1 MKWLLNILGIMGL
14 MGMMAAHGAAGDIT
28 SVTIDTNG
36 WNCFVVFSGMGTNSP
51 TFNNGMGGIIVDG
64 QCLVTNL
71 LDPLTAKFKLWVSSP
86 GFDATGTSN
95 WTTRPV
101 YGTKIICKVYP
112 DNALPD
118 TSSSGGNATANVAL
132 TEHICTNDVV
142 SWDVAASTYVQNSA
156 GNNASTGSCVNNT
169 LLGYPK
175 VILNL
180 TDYGWNGE
188 TNTVMTCRAFAYQQ
202 AAHDGKPV
210 ACMQCSVTNA
220 ANASEFWTSNITVME
235 LTRGRNGTEVL
246 PIGEYVARVPL
257 SGFTQGAKLVVNWR
271 GLPWIGNARSLA
283 NTADGTHIMPSA
295 NAAPI
300 TNVCDKNITYS
311 KVCFVIGPA
320 GNDANGRC
328 RIDGDPTAITSDKY
342 FLTPEGGLSASVAS
356 NNTYFSLNNT
366 SGVNGYARTG
376 IYAYCMSGKAY
387 GSRPDVLPTLQPYP
401 GDSGVIISNSS
412 VNSSSQ
418 PTMIRFKNLTFNV
431 TAGSWLSTSNN
442 NWAVPVFD
450 GCTLS
455 NINTTQISATSSSQS
470 YTLAYFVDCTIPQW
484 GQGFVCK
491 GGGAKDTYPLLR
503 GCNLNGFTNIIMAG
517 TRLGNYVTQ
526 TNAGPNFYQLTSD
539 LASQGAEIID
549 PQIDY
554 NNFWGCM
561 QLGSS
566 AVQFAKN
573 FNVTNGYFIGN
584 DVFEYVTNISP
595 SGRFDFGTANGLN
608 YTNFCFVENVIVG
621 APAQVRYN
629 DDTANPSWGIEFQSA
644 NVYWDNFDIK
654 GYAFTGGSTGASGG
668 RVGNRSQD
676 YGVAFEC
683 NVMNETAN
691 LQSSGSFLPDFGG
704 VNLVGVNV
712 DNGNTGGGRTDLMGA
727 RVSFVNRKAYDGTVY
742 TGNGDYRWGNGSL
755 IHRLAPLRRRVLLPW
770 DQRGNQRG
778 DTSPIGFCEADLN
791 K

>member
-1 MKWLLNILGIMGL
+1 MRSLRIIVGIMGL
-14 MGMMAAHGAAGDIT
+14 MGMMAARAATGDIT

-36 WNCFVVFSGMGTNSP
+36 WNCFVVFSGMGTNAP

-71 LDPLTAKFKLWVSSP
+71 VDPLTAKFRLWVSSP

-95 WTTRPV
+95 WTTRAV
-101 YGTKIICKVYP
+101 FGTKIICKVYP

-118 TSSSGGNATANVAL
+118 TSSSGGNATVNIAL

-142 SWDVAASTYVQNSA
+142 SWDVAASTYVQNSV

-175 VILNL
+175 TFLSL
-180 TDYGWNGE
+180 LDYPWNGE
-188 TNTVMTCRAFAYQQ
+188 TNATAVYRAFAYQQ

-210 ACMQCSVTNA
+210 SCMRCTVSNVL
-220 ANASEFWTSNITVME
+220 SESWTSNITVME
-235 LTRGRNGTEVL
+235 YDRGRNGTEIL
-246 PIGEYVARVPL
+246 GQGQYVARVPL
-257 SGFTQGAKLVVNWR
+257 SGFTQGSKLIVQWKAF
-271 GLPWIGNARSLA
+271 PWIGNAQSLA
-283 NTADGTHIMPSA
+283 NTGDGTHIMPSG
-295 NAAPI
+295 NAAPV
-300 TNVCDKNITYS
+300 TNVCDKAGTYS
-311 KVCFVIGPA
+311 KVCFVVDPA
-320 GNDANGRC
+320 GNDSNGRC

-342 FLTPEGGLSASVAS
+342 FLTPEGALSASVAS
-356 NNTYFSLNNT
+356 NNTYFGLNNT
-366 SGVNGYARTG
+366 SGVNGYLRTG
-376 IYAYCMSGKAY
+376 TYAYCMSGKAY
-387 GSRPDVLPTLQPYP
+387 GARPDVLPTLQPYP
-401 GDSGVIISNSS
+401 GDSGVIISNGA

-418 PTMIRFKNLTFNV
+418 PTMIRFKGLTFNV

-442 NWAVPVFD
+442 NWAVWVFD
-450 GCTLS
+450 SCTLS
-455 NINTTQISATSSSQS
+455 NINSTQISATSSSQS
-470 YTLAYFVDCTIPQW
+470 YSLAYFVDCAVPQW

-503 GCNLNGFTNIIMAG
+503 GCNLNGFTNVIMAG
-517 TRLGNYVTQ
+517 TRVGNYVTQ

-539 LASQGAEIID
+539 LAGQGAEIID
-549 PQIDY
+549 PQVDY

-566 AVQFAKN
+566 VVQLAKN
-573 FNVTNGYFIGN
+573 FNVTNGMFIGN

-608 YTNFCFVENVIVG
+608 YTNFCFVEDVIVG
-621 APAQVRYN
+621 APAQFRYN
-629 DDTANPSWGIEFQSA
+629 DDTALPSWGIEYQIA
-644 NVYWDNFDIK
+644 NCFIDNFDIK
-654 GYAFTGGSTGASGG
+654 GYAFTGGSTGASSG

-683 NVMNETAN
+683 VVMNETAN

-704 VNLVGVNV
+704 VNLIGVNV
-712 DNGNTGGGRTDLMGA
+712 DNGSTGGGRTDLMGA

-755 IHRLAPLRRRVLLPW
+755 VHRLKRRRVLLPYDMW
-770 DQRGNQRG
+770 GNQRG
-778 DTSPIGFCEADLN
+778 DMSPIGFSEADLN